1 MKHVWTL
8 EKSSTYVTFEPN
20 LLLFFFQ
27 FWSCDDSTTVMLDV
41 FWVSFAYEQ
50 NTSSVTQDVGFRP
63 RF

>member
-41 FWVSFAYEQ
+41 F
-50 NTSSVTQDVGFRP
+50 GFLLHMSRTLVL
-63 RF
+63 